1 MTQDEQDDL
10 MLFLQWLVEA
20 ALDQEVGLE
29 VIDYIPPN
37 RVLH

>member
-1 MTQDEQDDL
+1 MTPEEQDDL

-20 ALDQEVGLE
+20 VLSDEPVVE
-29 VIDYIPPN
+29 YIPPS